1 MSCPIFTVTD
11 LKSIYPRLSIKYL
24 QTKSGLG
31 KDKIQKFVL
40 MIQKKIEEVTSN
52 EGKENVG
59 MNGANGHLED
69 E

>member
-1 MSCPIFTVTD
+1 MSYPLFTVTD

-40 MIQKKIEEVTSN
+40 MIQKKIEE
-52 EGKENVG
+52 
-59 MNGANGHLED
+59 GAILK
-69 E
+69 

>member
-1 MSCPIFTVTD
+1 MSYPLFTVTD